1 VRISTRVDTFL
12 AIASKRDWR
21 RFAARTIPPEVE
33 RRILEAGRVSS
44 SAQNRQRRR
53 FVVVADPELRERV
66 ANAVYAP
73 DNVRGAALVVAVVT
87 PPGEM
92 AALDAGR
99 AIENM
104 FLAAWNE
111 GVAAVPNGLGDHP
124 AAGALFGLGD
134 DEVVRIVLAF
144 GYPARPRDP
153 ETRPAE
159 DWLADAN
166 RKPFDEI
173 VERR

>member
-1 VRISTRVDTFL
+1 MDTFL

-21 RFAARTIPPEVE
+21 RFADRPVPEDVQ

-44 SAQNRQRRR
+44 SAGNRQHRR
-53 FVVVADPELRERV
+53 FVVVEDADLKERLAQTV
-66 ANAVYAP
+66 YYAP
-73 DNVRGAALVVAVVT
+73 NVQTAALVVAVVT

-92 AALDAGR
+92 PAFDAGR
-99 AIENM
+99 AVENM

-111 GVAAVPNGLGDHP
+111 GVVSVPNGMGDRD
-124 AAGALFGLGD
+124 ATGAVLGLGE
-134 DEVVRIVLAF
+134 DEVVRIVLSF
-144 GYPARPRDP
+144 GYPARPQNPDSRSPD
-153 ETRPAE
+153 E
-159 DWLADAN
+159 WLAEAN